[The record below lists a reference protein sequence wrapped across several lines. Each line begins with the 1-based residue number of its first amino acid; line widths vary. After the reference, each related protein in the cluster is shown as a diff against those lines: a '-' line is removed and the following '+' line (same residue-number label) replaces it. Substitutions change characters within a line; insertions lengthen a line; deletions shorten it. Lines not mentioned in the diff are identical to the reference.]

1 MVRDGDEG
9 QGKDV
14 MVMAR
19 AIRWCAVLMAA
30 ALVVGGGCR
39 SRPKA
44 GAAGDSGVNPL
55 GVAPVQV
62 GAGEVGMTGEPFSG
76 TERRGAFQPVYFA
89 YDSSAI
95 ESSERSKI
103 EAVADAL
110 RAAPSKR
117 LIIEGHCD
125 ERGSNEYNLALGER
139 RALAIRAYL
148 IGLGIAADR
157 IQTKSFGE
165 EQPVAFGH
173 NEEAWRLNRRGEFV
187 IIE

>member
-1 MVRDGDEG
+1 MS
-9 QGKDV
+9 Q
-14 MVMAR
+14 
-19 AIRWCAVLMAA
+19 AIRWCAVIMAVA
-30 ALVVGGGCR
+30 VAIGSGCR
-39 SRPKA
+39 TRPRSA
-44 GAAGDSGVNPL
+44 GTGDTGVNPL
-55 GVAPVQV
+55 GLSPVQA
-62 GAGEVGMTGEPFSG
+62 GAGELGMAGDPFSG
-76 TERRGAFQPVYFA
+76 SEQRGQFAPVYFA
-89 YDSSAI
+89 YDSSVI

-110 RAAPSKR
+110 RASASKR
-117 LIIEGHCD
+117 LVIEGHCD

-148 IGLGIAADR
+148 IGLGISADR
-157 IQTKSFGE
+157 IQTRSYGE

>member
-1 MVRDGDEG
+1 MS
-9 QGKDV
+9 QT
-14 MVMAR
+14 
-19 AIRWCAVLMAA
+19 IRWCAAMVAV
-30 ALVVGGGCR
+30 ALAVGSGCR
-39 SRPKA
+39 TRPKTTGT
-44 GAAGDSGVNPL
+44 GADSGVNPL
-55 GVAPVQV
+55 GVAPVQM
-62 GAGEVGMTGEPFSG
+62 GAGELGMSGEPFAG
-76 TERRGAFQPVYFA
+76 TEQRGLFAPVYFA

-95 ESSERSKI
+95 EASERSKI

-110 RAAPSKR
+110 RASPTKR

-148 IGLGIAADR
+148 IGLGISADR
-157 IQTKSFGE
+157 IQTKSYGE

-187 IIE
+187 LLE